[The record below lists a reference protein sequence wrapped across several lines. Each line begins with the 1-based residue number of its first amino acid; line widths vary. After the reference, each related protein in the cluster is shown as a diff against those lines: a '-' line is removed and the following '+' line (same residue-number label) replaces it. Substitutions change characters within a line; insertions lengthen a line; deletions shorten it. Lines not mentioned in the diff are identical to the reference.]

1 MRQDSGN
8 HSIFPYFCPTLL
20 QTMRMRYSF
29 YQRLLGWTSV
39 CLLLVLCACANM
51 ASPNGGPYDEDP
63 PKFIGSMP
71 LPNTTNFKGQKVE
84 LLFDELIQIDNPSE
98 NVIITPPQRELPI
111 IRSAGRKIQV
121 ELLDTLKEN
130 TTYTIDFTNSIAD
143 NNEKNVLENFSF
155 AFSTGDVIDSLE
167 ISGYVLN
174 AENLEPMP
182 GISIGL
188 HSNLADS
195 AFRKLPF
202 DRTSRTNDRGRF
214 TVRNIKPGTY
224 RVYALN
230 DVNRDYKFDQP
241 GEDIAFLDSVVVPT
255 FEPATRMD
263 TTWVDSLTID
273 TIKAIAYT
281 RFLPDNIELR
291 LFKEKF
297 ERQYMTRPE
306 RPDEHRFIL
315 HFNIPVDTIPV
326 PKPLNF
332 EPEQADWYM
341 EQPTDGG
348 KNVTFWLT
356 DSTVWKR
363 DTLQMEITY
372 PKSDSLGI
380 LQPQTDTI
388 QTVLRR
394 KGEQKRKKKKD
405 DEPEIVFLN
414 MTIDAPSDMDLFDT
428 VSVVFDEPAIDL
440 KKEVFRLEQE
450 IDSVWTV
457 VDFDFYQD
465 SVNSLGYYIQRK
477 WKYGESYQLSVDSA
491 VIYSLYG
498 KWNDKFQTKFKIK
511 PEDSYGHLY
520 INILG
525 NDTVP
530 AYVELLN
537 TKDEPVRK
545 ATVKNG
551 GVLFMDLKP
560 DKYYA
565 RLVLDTNG
573 NGIWDTGNYAEKR
586 QPEEVFYCPKM
597 YTIMQ
602 NFQVEETW
610 NIRET
615 PWLKQK
621 PLDITKNKPKETTK
635 KKRDYREEGRN
646 KQSSSSNGLGG
657 FSL

>member
-1 MRQDSGN
+1 M
-8 HSIFPYFCPTLL
+8 
-20 QTMRMRYSF
+20 
-29 YQRLLGWTSV
+29 
-39 CLLLVLCACANM
+39 
-51 ASPNGGPYDEDP
+51 
-63 PKFIGSMP
+63 
-71 LPNTTNFKGQKVE
+71 
-84 LLFDELIQIDNPSE
+84 
-98 NVIITPPQRELPI
+98 
-111 IRSAGRKIQV
+111 
-121 ELLDTLKEN
+121 
-130 TTYTIDFTNSIAD
+130 
-143 NNEKNVLENFSF
+143 
-155 AFSTGDVIDSLE
+155 IDSLE

-281 RFLPDNIELR
+281 RF
-291 LFKEKF
+291 

-414 MTIDAPSDMDLFDT
+414 MTIGAPSDMDLFDT

-465 SVNSLGYYIQRK
+465 SINSLGYYIQRK
-477 WKYGESYQLSVDSA
+477 WKYGP
-491 VIYSLYG
+491 G
-498 KWNDKFQTKFKIK
+498 
-511 PEDSYGHLY
+511 
-520 INILG
+520 
-525 NDTVP
+525 
-530 AYVELLN
+530 
-537 TKDEPVRK
+537 
-545 ATVKNG
+545 
-551 GVLFMDLKP
+551 
-560 DKYYA
+560 
-565 RLVLDTNG
+565 
-573 NGIWDTGNYAEKR
+573 
-586 QPEEVFYCPKM
+586 
-597 YTIMQ
+597 
-602 NFQVEETW
+602 
-610 NIRET
+610 
-615 PWLKQK
+615 
-621 PLDITKNKPKETTK
+621 
-635 KKRDYREEGRN
+635 
-646 KQSSSSNGLGG
+646 
-657 FSL
+657 

>member
-1 MRQDSGN
+1 MRTRN
-8 HSIFPYFCPTLL
+8 
-20 QTMRMRYSF
+20 RF
-29 YQRLLGWTSV
+29 YQQTAGWAGVLAMLGW
-39 CLLLVLCACANM
+39 CACANV
-51 ASPNGGPYDEDP
+51 ASPNGGPYDEVP
-63 PKFIGSMP
+63 PKFVSSTP
-71 LPNTTNFKGQKVE
+71 LPNSINFKEKKVE
-84 LLFDELIQIDNPSE
+84 LLFDELVQIDNPSE

-111 IRSAGRKIQV
+111 IRGAGKKVQV

-167 ISGYVLN
+167 ISGHVLN

-202 DRTSRTNDRGRF
+202 DRTSRTNDRGHF
-214 TVRNIKPGTY
+214 TIRNIKPGTY
-224 RVYALN
+224 RIYALN
-230 DVNRDYKFDQP
+230 DVNRDYTFDQS
-241 GEDIAFLDSVVVPT
+241 GEDIAFLDLTVIPT
-255 FEPATRMD
+255 SEPAMRMD

-273 TIKAIAYT
+273 TIRPVAYT

-306 RPDEHRFIL
+306 RPDEHRLIL
-315 HFNIPVDTIPV
+315 HFNAPLDTVPA

-332 EPEQADWYM
+332 EPEQTDWYV
-341 EQPTDGG
+341 EQPADGG
-348 KNVTFWLT
+348 RNVTFWLT

-388 QTVLRR
+388 RTVFRR
-394 KGEQKRKKKKD
+394 KGEKKRKKKK

-414 MTIDAPSDMDLFDT
+414 MTVDAPGNMDLFDT
-428 VSVVFDEPAIDL
+428 VSVAFEEPPVLL
-440 KKEVFRLEQE
+440 KKEFFRLEQE
-450 IDSVWTV
+450 VDSIWTV
-457 VDFDFYQD
+457 VDFDFYPD
-465 SVNSLGYYIQRK
+465 SLNSLGYYIQRK

-491 VIYSLYG
+491 AIYSLYG
-498 KWNDKFQTKFKIK
+498 KWNNKFQTKFKIK

-530 AYVELLN
+530 AFVELLN
-537 TKDEPVRK
+537 SKDEPVRK
-545 ATVKNG
+545 SPVRKG
-551 GVLFMDLKP
+551 GALFMDLNP

-573 NGIWDTGNYAEKR
+573 NGRWDTGDYAEKR
-586 QPEEVFYCPKM
+586 QPEEVFYCPNM

-646 KQSSSSNGLGG
+646 NQSSSPNGLGG
-657 FSL
+657 FPF

>member
-1 MRQDSGN
+1 MTLSRVYLDEIVEITVIL
-8 HSIFPYFCPTLL
+8 SIFAQYYL
-20 QTMRMRYSF
+20 QTMRIRKSF
-29 YQRLLGWTSV
+29 YQRLLGWTGV
-39 CLLLVLCACANM
+39 CMLLVLCACANM
-51 ASPNGGPYDEDP
+51 ATPNGGPYDEDL
-63 PKFIGSMP
+63 PKFIGSTP
-71 LPNTTNFKGQKVE
+71 LPNSTNYKGKKVE

-111 IRSAGRKIQV
+111 IQSAGRKIQV

-130 TTYTIDFTNSIAD
+130 MTYTIDFTNSIAD

-195 AFRKLPF
+195 AFQKLPF

-273 TIKAIAYT
+273 TIKQVAFT

-315 HFNIPVDTIPV
+315 HFNVPVDTVPAPV
-326 PKPLNF
+326 PLNF
-332 EPEQADWYM
+332 EPEQADWYL

-348 KNVTFWLT
+348 KNITFWLT

-394 KGEQKRKKKKD
+394 RGEQKRKKKKNG
-405 DEPEIVFLN
+405 EPEIVFLN

-428 VSVVFDEPAIDL
+428 VSVVFDEPPVEL
-440 KKEVFRLEQE
+440 KKEFFHLEQE
-450 IDSVWTV
+450 IDSVWTT

-465 SVNSLGYYIQRK
+465 SINSLGYYIQRK
-477 WKYGESYQLSVDSA
+477 
-491 VIYSLYG
+491 
-498 KWNDKFQTKFKIK
+498 
-511 PEDSYGHLY
+511 
-520 INILG
+520 
-525 NDTVP
+525 
-530 AYVELLN
+530 
-537 TKDEPVRK
+537 
-545 ATVKNG
+545 
-551 GVLFMDLKP
+551 
-560 DKYYA
+560 
-565 RLVLDTNG
+565 
-573 NGIWDTGNYAEKR
+573 
-586 QPEEVFYCPKM
+586 
-597 YTIMQ
+597 
-602 NFQVEETW
+602 
-610 NIRET
+610 
-615 PWLKQK
+615 
-621 PLDITKNKPKETTK
+621 
-635 KKRDYREEGRN
+635 
-646 KQSSSSNGLGG
+646 
-657 FSL
+657 